1 MLANVN
7 YKARTHPRNVCHLPF
22 RHLPPVMYTETLP
35 NGSKIVIFPSGK
47 CRIMGCKWFPV
58 DLPYGIQVKRM
69 QSATVTL
76 DLKRQF
82 NLKRMSYLMK
92 NCQYEPELFPAL
104 RLMDFKPLCVNL
116 FASGK
121 VTILGLRRLNYK
133 HIVKRVYKCIHEAE
147 EAGISQVGSSTST
160 HHHHHHPHHQGEE
173 EEEEEN

>member
-7 YKARTHPRNVCHLPF
+7 YKARTSPRHVRHLPF
-22 RHLPPVMYTETLP
+22 RHLPPIMYTETLH

-82 NLKRMSYLMK
+82 NLKRMSYLVK

-121 VTILGLRRLNYK
+121 VTIVGLRRLNYK

-160 HHHHHHPHHQGEE
+160 QYHQGEE
-173 EEEEEN
+173 VIEEDKEEEEN